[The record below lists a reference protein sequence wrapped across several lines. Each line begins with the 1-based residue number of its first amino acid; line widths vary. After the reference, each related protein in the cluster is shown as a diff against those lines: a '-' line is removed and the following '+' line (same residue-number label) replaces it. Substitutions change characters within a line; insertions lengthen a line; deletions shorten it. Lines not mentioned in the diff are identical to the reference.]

1 MARAAEYG
9 VFPVF
14 RGLDGHLAVQP
25 EVIFPTEDDAK
36 RAAEIFAGVLGGAV
50 AFTRIADEEAGV
62 VEKGIIIGKYGVMA
76 GAAEDDQHA
85 RLREDDQRREPVFSS
100 PEAA

>member
-1 MARAAEYG
+1 MMSRRAQYG

-14 RGLDGHLAVQP
+14 RGLDGNLAVQP
-25 EVIFPTEDDAK
+25 EMIFPSEEDAK

-50 AFTRIADEEAGV
+50 AFSRMTDRETGAVEQGV
-62 VEKGIIIGKYGVMA
+62 IIGRYGVMA
-76 GAAEDDQHA
+76 QTRAEQAAGAD
-85 RLREDDQRREPVFSS
+85 RMS

>member
-1 MARAAEYG
+1 MARSAQYG

-25 EVIFPTEDDAK
+25 EMIFPSEDDAK

-50 AFTRIADEEAGV
+50 AFSRMVDREAGV
-62 VEKGIIIGKYGVMA
+62 VEKGTIIGKYGVMA
-76 GAAEDDQHA
+76 ATHRDEVAEPA
-85 RLREDDQRREPVFSS
+85 FA

>member
-1 MARAAEYG
+1 MMARTAQYG

-14 RGLDGHLAVQP
+14 RGLDGRLAVQP
-25 EVIFPTEDDAK
+25 EMIFPSEEDAK

-50 AFTRIADEEAGV
+50 AFSRMTDRETGT
-62 VEKGIIIGKYGVMA
+62 VEKGVIIGRYGVMA
-76 GAAEDDQHA
+76 EKQAHERAEPEFA
-85 RLREDDQRREPVFSS
+85 

>member
-1 MARAAEYG
+1 MAKEVKFG

-14 RGLDGHLAVQP
+14 RGLDGRLAVQP
-25 EVIFPTEDDAK
+25 EIIFPSEDDAK

-50 AFTRIADEEAGV
+50 AFTRLSDDETGIA
-62 VEKGIIIGKYGVMA
+62 EKGVIIGKYGVMA
-76 GAAEDDQHA
+76 GEKHDEDGADEGRAPQP
-85 RLREDDQRREPVFSS
+85 LVSP

>member
-1 MARAAEYG
+1 MARVAEYG

-25 EVIFPTEDDAK
+25 EIIFPSEDDAK

-50 AFTRIADEEAGV
+50 AFTRMADQETGV
-62 VEKGIIIGKYGVMA
+62 VEQGVIIGKYGVMA
-76 GAAEDDQHA
+76 E
-85 RLREDDQRREPVFSS
+85 RREQIETASDFMAS

>member
-1 MARAAEYG
+1 MARVAEYG

-25 EVIFPTEDDAK
+25 EIIFPSEDDAK

-50 AFTRIADEEAGV
+50 AFTRMADQETGIVEQGV
-62 VEKGIIIGKYGVMA
+62 IIGKYGVMA
-76 GAAEDDQHA
+76 E
-85 RLREDDQRREPVFSS
+85 RRERTTDFMAS

>member
-1 MARAAEYG
+1 MARVAEYG

-25 EVIFPTEDDAK
+25 EIIFPSEDDAK

-50 AFTRIADEEAGV
+50 AFTRMADEETGV
-62 VEKGIIIGKYGVMA
+62 VEQGVIIGKYGVMA
-76 GAAEDDQHA
+76 E
-85 RLREDDQRREPVFSS
+85 RREQIESAPDFMAS

>member
-1 MARAAEYG
+1 MMARTAQYG

-25 EVIFPTEDDAK
+25 EMIFPSEEDAK

-50 AFTRIADEEAGV
+50 AFSRMTDRETGTVEQGV
-62 VEKGIIIGKYGVMA
+62 IIGRYGVMA
-76 GAAEDDQHA
+76 EKPGERAEPA
-85 RLREDDQRREPVFSS
+85 LA

>member
-1 MARAAEYG
+1 MMARTAQYG

-25 EVIFPTEDDAK
+25 EMIFPSEDDAK

-50 AFTRIADEEAGV
+50 AFSRMTDRETGI
-62 VEKGIIIGKYGVMA
+62 VEKGVIIGRYGVMA
-76 GAAEDDQHA
+76 EAQAHERAEPEFA
-85 RLREDDQRREPVFSS
+85 

>member
-1 MARAAEYG
+1 MAQYG

-14 RGLDGHLAVQP
+14 RGLDGRLAVQP
-25 EVIFPTEDDAK
+25 EMIFPSEEDAK

-50 AFTRIADEEAGV
+50 AFSRVTDEEAGV
-62 VEKGIIIGKYGVMA
+62 VENGIIIGKYGVMA
-76 GAAEDDQHA
+76 EAQRIGAAESA
-85 RLREDDQRREPVFSS
+85 AFA

>member
-1 MARAAEYG
+1 MARTAEFG

-14 RGLDGHLAVQP
+14 RGLDGNLAVQP
-25 EVIFPTEDDAK
+25 EIIFPSEEDAR

-50 AFTRIADEEAGV
+50 AFRRMADGESGI
-62 VEKGIIIGKYGVMA
+62 VERGTIIGKYGVMA
-76 GAAEDDQHA
+76 EASRKEAEH
-85 RLREDDQRREPVFSS
+85 REPLISS

>member
-1 MARAAEYG
+1 MARVAEYG

-25 EVIFPTEDDAK
+25 EIIFPSEDDAK

-50 AFTRIADEEAGV
+50 AFTRMADEETGV
-62 VEKGIIIGKYGVMA
+62 VEQGVIIGKYGVMA
-76 GAAEDDQHA
+76 E
-85 RLREDDQRREPVFSS
+85 RREQIETASDFMAS

>member
-1 MARAAEYG
+1 MARVAQYG

-14 RGLDGHLAVQP
+14 RGLDGKLAVQP
-25 EVIFPTEDDAK
+25 EMTFPSEDDAK

-50 AFTRIADEEAGV
+50 AFTRIADAEAGT
-62 VEKGIIIGKYGVMA
+62 VEKGTIIARYGVMA
-76 GAAEDDQHA
+76 ESSSDGEGEEASSAALA
-85 RLREDDQRREPVFSS
+85 RS